1 MTTTNDN
8 KAILARNIQYYLDL
22 KGKERQEMAKDL
34 GFNYST
40 VCNWFQGVKYPR
52 IDKIEKMAQYFGVNK
67 SELIEAHNFDLLN
80 SLPQNAEPINELVNE
95 LFADRPDVLALL
107 TNGVYDDEGIY
118 AGKKLSDLS
127 EPAKKHLKDTI
138 LSVLEM
144 SGYLKSDI
152 K

>member
-1 MTTTNDN
+1 MSIGKIIKEKRIELGLTQKEVADYIGVTEATVSRWESANISNMRRDRIA
-8 KAILARNIQYYLDL
+8 KLSTILKMSPADIMGIKSTKL
-22 KGKERQEMAKDL
+22 KE
-34 GFNYST
+34 
-40 VCNWFQGVKYPR
+40 
-52 IDKIEKMAQYFGVNK
+52 I
-67 SELIEAHNFDLLN
+67 
-80 SLPQNAEPINELVNE
+80 PQNAEPINELVNE

>member
-1 MTTTNDN
+1 MKETISQRLSKALNARGM
-8 KAILARNIQYYLDL
+8 KAIDLANATNLSRGAISQYLSGKVIPKQDKLYLLAKALHVTEPWLMGYDVDSTTHHV
-22 KGKERQEMAKDL
+22 KE
-34 GFNYST
+34 
-40 VCNWFQGVKYPR
+40 
-52 IDKIEKMAQYFGVNK
+52 I
-67 SELIEAHNFDLLN
+67 
-80 SLPQNAEPINELVNE
+80 PQNAEPINELVNE